1 MSNQKKILVISHE
14 ASLSGAPI
22 LFLSILK
29 KLKQERKNFS
39 IDVLL
44 LRPGQLY
51 EDFAKISDNK
61 IIVVSYYNQSFSFV
75 NRNFKKLQSAFFP
88 KSETKDEQVE
98 KITSRLLA
106 NNYDLV
112 YGNSAETLRWTIPF
126 YKKNIPTMVAIH
138 ELTYGLE
145 STYPK
150 DFILENFSKVSMII
164 AGSNAVAENLINKYN
179 TNPEKIK
186 VIHSFVDET
195 IDLKK
200 DKTTVKKELNISDP
214 EIVIGIASS
223 QELRKGTDL
232 VPLLVK
238 KIADKSDIKFKF
250 INLGGSS
257 QTGPVKCSRLDADKL
272 GVIDKIV
279 YVDHNKT
286 PNDYINA
293 FDVFLLLSREDP
305 FPLVMLT
312 AAKLKKPIV
321 AFEQSGGAVEFLE
334 NGYGV
339 LTPYLD
345 LDAMATEIIRLLED
359 QQLRENYGSKIH
371 NKLESE
377 YSEKRLTSD
386 IFQSI
391 DELLK

>member
-1 MSNQKKILVISHE
+1 MNEIKKILVISHE

-22 LFLSILK
+22 LLLSILK

-61 IIVVSYYNQSFSFV
+61 VIVVSYYNQSFSFV
-75 NRNFKKLQSAFFP
+75 NRNFKKLQSTFFP

-98 KITSRLLA
+98 KITTRLLA

-112 YGNSAETLRWTIPF
+112 YGNSAETFRWSIPF
-126 YKKNIPTMVAIH
+126 YKKNIPTIVAIH

-164 AGSNAVAENLINKYN
+164 AGSNAVAENLINKYD

-200 DKTTVKKELNISDP
+200 DKAAIKKELNISDS

-238 KIADKSDIKFKF
+238 KIADKTDIKFKF

-257 QTGPVKCSRLDADKL
+257 KTGPVKCSKLDADKL

-286 PNDYINA
+286 PNDYINT
-293 FDVFLLLSREDP
+293 FDIFLLLSREDP

-312 AAKLKKPIV
+312 AAKLKKPIA
-321 AFEQSGGAVEFLE
+321 AFDQSGGAVEFLE
-334 NGYGV
+334 NGYGI
-339 LTPYLD
+339 LAPYLD
-345 LDAMATEIIRLLED
+345 LDTMADEVIKLMKD
-359 QQLRENYGSKIH
+359 SDLREKYGENIH
-371 NKLESE
+371 RRLEEE
-377 YSEKRLTSD
+377 YSDEKLTSD
-386 IFQSI
+386 IFNLI
-391 DELLK
+391 DELI